1 MVKNYLCCFHTLWP
15 HIYLCIKNV
24 LCQKNNF
31 YSNIL
36 SGCCIKGFLPF
47 CPSVWRCDKFSC
59 YTSGK
64 HCMLAFSFFF
74 FFSLRKIELNKCV
87 FCASGSS
94 SAQCSNPFYIF
105 TLVIVLIQNI
115 KCDGVTSYTNRAGFY
130 CYYLEML
137 YNGYWGSIVLHC
149 DGFG

>member
-1 MVKNYLCCFHTLWP
+1 MLFARRLTSILIFYLDVALKYF
-15 HIYLCIKNV
+15 
-24 LCQKNNF
+24 F
-31 YSNIL
+31 
-36 SGCCIKGFLPF
+36 PF
-47 CPSVWRCDKFSC
+47 AHQFDDVIN
-59 YTSGK
+59 
-64 HCMLAFSFFF
+64 LAVTQVENTVCSPVPFF

-105 TLVIVLIQNI
+105 TLAIVLIQNI

-137 YNGYWGSIVLHC
+137 YNGYRGSIVLHC
-149 DGFG
+149 DRFG